1 MRKQSGFAFEGTS
14 PEVRAVLG
22 EMDIDDL
29 DTTVSPGLSTLIV
42 MALTEL
48 SRPQKWHAWM
58 RKEGGPPKT
67 YVSSVGKADMVC
79 VDEGVSVA

>member
-67 YVSSVGKADMVC
+67 YVCA
-79 VDEGVSVA
+79 A